1 VLKVLYIVLGSI
13 CICLGILGIVVPGL
27 PTTPF
32 MLLAA
37 WFYFRSSKR
46 LYNKLIKHKLF
57 GKYIRRYEK
66 DKAISLRTKI
76 YSISLMWIMISLS
89 TIFLIS
95 ENYIRLIVISVGIVG
110 TIVMGF
116 VIKTYKK

>member
-1 VLKVLYIVLGSI
+1 VLKILYIVLGTI
-13 CICLGILGIVVPGL
+13 CICLGILGILVPGL

-32 MLLAA
+32 VLLAA
-37 WFYFRSSKR
+37 WFYFRSSEK
-46 LYNKLIKHKLF
+46 LYNKLINHKIL
-57 GKYIRRYEK
+57 GKYISQFEK
-66 DKAISLRTKI
+66 NKAITVRTKI

-110 TIVMGF
+110 TVVMGF
-116 VIKTYKK
+116 VIKTLKK